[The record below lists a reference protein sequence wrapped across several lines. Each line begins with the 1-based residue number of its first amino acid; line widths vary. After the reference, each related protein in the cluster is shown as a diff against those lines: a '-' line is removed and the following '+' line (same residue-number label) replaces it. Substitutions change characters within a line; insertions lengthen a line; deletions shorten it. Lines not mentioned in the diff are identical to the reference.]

1 MYRIRMK
8 YDMLHDQLGGLLEGQ
23 ELRVSAAQY
32 KSLQDYVEVLE
43 VEPIE
48 VKPEPISYNNKVGV
62 VQIELT
68 DADKKPKRTRR
79 VKNAD

>member
-32 KSLQDYVEVLE
+32 KSLQEYAEVLE

-48 VKPEPISYNNKVGV
+48 DKSEPIYYNTKVAK
-62 VQIELT
+62 IELT